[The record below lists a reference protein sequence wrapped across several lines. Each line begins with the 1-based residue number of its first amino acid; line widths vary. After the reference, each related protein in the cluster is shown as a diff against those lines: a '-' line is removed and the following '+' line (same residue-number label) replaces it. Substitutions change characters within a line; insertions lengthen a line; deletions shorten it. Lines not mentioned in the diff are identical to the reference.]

1 VERVEPGGLF
11 EQQLPPGN
19 NECIVF
25 QDAHG
30 EYYFY
35 YDFSQGGGEY
45 LAKFRAP
52 RGTSDFVK
60 HHFRDGV
67 NGVDMDLVLPEDGTA
82 YYDKL
87 WKEQKDL
94 ARLKAQAVAHG
105 CACEGNAKRVI
116 LRLWSSCKCCFLR
129 INILDAHS

>member
-1 VERVEPGGLF
+1 MTRHGRARHSAQTNYGISHPNKSVTYCTVERVEPGGLS
-11 EQQLPPGN
+11 EQQLPPGD

-25 QDAHG
+25 QDALG

-87 WKEQKDL
+87 WKL
-94 ARLKAQAVAHG
+94 
-105 CACEGNAKRVI
+105 
-116 LRLWSSCKCCFLR
+116 
-129 INILDAHS
+129 